1 MAGLVQRQALTMAR
15 FCLAVVFVVGASC
28 INAKSPPDD
37 PHNPY
42 LPLAVLEAEE
52 ASRLRLPDA
61 EVLRRVGGERFN
73 NITGPQGSFTGA
85 VYGTQATQAEVFAFY
100 QRELT
105 RRGWVADGTST
116 LSSGELPGGRGWCKP
131 RMYFRLAIF
140 DPQRY
145 ERTGITDGARF
156 RTVFDARLQASE
168 LGCPYTPR
176 PYSP

>member
-1 MAGLVQRQALTMAR
+1 MTSLRLGLVL
-15 FCLAVVFVVGASC
+15 LLVGASC

-42 LPLAVLEAEE
+42 LPLAALKAEE
-52 ASRLRLPDA
+52 ASRLRLPGA

-100 QRELT
+100 ERELT
-105 RRGWVADGTST
+105 RLGWVADYKPGVGT
-116 LSSGELPGGRGWCKP
+116 GELPNGRGWCKP
-131 RMYFRLAIF
+131 RMYYRLAIY
-140 DPQRY
+140 DPRRY

-156 RTVFDARLQASE
+156 GTVFDARLQAIE
-168 LGCPYTPR
+168 RGCPYTPPPFR
-176 PYSP
+176 

>member
-1 MAGLVQRQALTMAR
+1 MTIPRL
-15 FCLAVVFVVGASC
+15 CLAVVLLVGASC

-42 LPLAVLEAEE
+42 LPLAALEAEE
-52 ASRLRLPDA
+52 ASRLQLPDA

-105 RRGWVADGTST
+105 RLGWQVDFPPTP
-116 LSSGELPGGRGWCKP
+116 SSGDLPNGRGWCKP
-131 RMYFRLAIF
+131 RLFFRLVVY
-140 DPQRY
+140 DPRRY
-145 ERTGITDGARF
+145 ERTGISDGARF
-156 RTVFDARLQASE
+156 GTVFDARLRAIE
-168 LGCPYTPR
+168 RGCPYTP
-176 PYSP
+176 PP